1 MAEGGAAT
9 AHSLTEGL
17 VVSKTLKL
25 SSLASLALLLGG
37 CVTVP
42 TGPSVMA
49 LPGNGKSFDQFRAD
63 DADCRQFAVSQLGG
77 ATANDAATQ
86 SAVTSAVV
94 GTALGA
100 AAGAAFGGHQG
111 AGVGAG
117 AGLLVGSAYGV
128 NSAQVSGTATQRRY
142 DQAYMQCM
150 YAKGEQI
157 PGAGH
162 VTAAPAHYS
171 PPPPPPPP
179 PSTYSTPP
187 PPPPSTYAV
196 PPPPPGGPP
205 PPPPGMMAPPPPP
218 YGQPG

>member
-17 VVSKTLKL
+17 LVFKTLKL
-25 SSLASLALLLGG
+25 SSLFGLVLLAGG

-49 LPGNGKSFDQFRAD
+49 LPGDGKSFDQFRAD

-86 SAVTSAVV
+86 SAVTSAVI
-94 GTALGA
+94 GTALGT

-111 AGVGAG
+111 AGIGAG

-128 NSAQVSGTATQRRY
+128 NSAQASGNATQHRY
-142 DQAYMQCM
+142 DQSYMQCM
-150 YAKGEQI
+150 YAKGERI
-157 PGAGH
+157 PGQGQ
-162 VTAAPAHYS
+162 AAAHHAPYQ
-171 PPPPPPPP
+171 PPPPPP
-179 PSTYSTPP
+179 PSTYG
-187 PPPPSTYAV
+187 V
-196 PPPPPGGPP
+196 PPPPPGSPP
-205 PPPPGMMAPPPPP
+205 PPPPAMMAPPPPP
-218 YGQPG
+218 NGQPPG